1 VNSRL
6 ALLWL
11 AGLDLRVTML
21 ALPPVLPLLHR
32 DLGLSESGVAAV
44 SSLPVLML
52 AASSIFGS
60 LLIARLGARAALIV
74 GLWVVALSS
83 AFRGAGHSI
92 VILFVLTFVMGLGIA
107 IIQPAFPALVRQ
119 WFPTLVP
126 LATSVW
132 VNGLFVGEALGASLT
147 LPLVLP
153 LAGGRW
159 AVSFILWGAFVAL
172 TAVIVAV
179 FSRSTGAAAVP
190 QHARWFPDFRAG
202 KQWQLGTLQAA
213 ASVAYFGANAF
224 LPDYLHVTGQD
235 RFVAPCLAALNI
247 GQLPASLALGLIP
260 IRLVARARTAL
271 AIAFSLLAAAA
282 GLFVGGPLTIAA
294 AALVGFCAAF
304 ILVLS
309 FAGPALSAAPA
320 DVARLSAGMYTI
332 GYAAAFLASLAVGAL
347 WDATHAAYAALLPI
361 VAAAAI
367 MAALGPSIGRIIP
380 ETPGDGWAPR

>member
-1 VNSRL
+1 MNSRL